1 MAVFGDGLMK
11 KVLLVQMAV
20 LASSLATPVLAADL
34 PMKAEVPVAP
44 VFSWTGCYL
53 GAHAGGG
60 RGTKDMTDPVLLVQD
75 SLIAPGTTTG
85 VTTVSTTPTGAV
97 IGGEIGCDYQFA
109 GNAVIGIEG
118 TASGTTMK
126 ASSLVGL
133 PFTGQTALVQANNDF
148 LASVT
153 GRIGY
158 AFNNVL
164 VYARGGVAVAGDK
177 YDVSGGDFNGGG
189 PFHFQGADNRYGW
202 VAGGGVDW
210 AFTRHWS
217 MNVEYDYYG
226 FGNGPILMTEQFSS
240 ANGVVVNGVVNVKQ
254 TVQVVKV
261 GFNFHIWGSG
271 W

>member
-1 MAVFGDGLMK
+1 MSKTLFAPV
-11 KVLLVQMAV
+11 AV
-20 LASSLATPVLAADL
+20 LAAGLATSAVAADL
-34 PMKAEVPVAP
+34 PIKTPMPVTP

-53 GAHAGGG
+53 GGHAGGG
-60 RGTKDMTDPVLLVQD
+60 RGTKDMTDPVQLVQD
-75 SLIAPGTTTG
+75 TLNQAPSTAGIA
-85 VTTVSTTPTGAV
+85 TVSTTPTGAV

-126 ASSLVGL
+126 ASTLVGL
-133 PFTGQTALVQANNDF
+133 PAGVPGDVALVQANNDF

-158 AFNNVL
+158 AFDTVL
-164 VYARGGVAVAGDK
+164 LYARGGFAVAGDK
-177 YDVSGGDFNGGG
+177 YDVSGGTFNGGG
-189 PFHFQGADNRYGW
+189 PFHFQGVDNRYGW
-202 VAGGGVDW
+202 IVGGGVDW

-217 MNVEYDYYG
+217 MNVEYDYYS
-226 FGNGPILMTEQFSS
+226 FGNGNILMTDQVS
-240 ANGVVVNGVVNVKQ
+240 ALTGVVNVKQ

-261 GFNFHIWGSG
+261 GFNFHIGGAG

>member
-1 MAVFGDGLMK
+1 MRKILFLQVAALAAGL
-11 KVLLVQMAV
+11 V
-20 LASSLATPVLAADL
+20 TPVIAADL
-34 PMKAEVPVAP
+34 PMKTEMPVAP
-44 VFSWTGCYL
+44 VFSWTGCYV
-53 GAHAGGG
+53 GGHVGGG
-60 RGTKDMTDPVLLVQD
+60 RGSKDMTDPVQLVQD
-75 SLIAPGTTTG
+75 TLNGAGTTVG
-85 VTTVSTTPTGAV
+85 VTTVTTTPTGAV

-109 GNAVIGIEG
+109 GNFVIGIEG

-133 PFTGQTALVQANNDF
+133 PAGLPGNVALVQANNDF

-158 AFNNVL
+158 AFDTVL
-164 VYARGGVAVAGDK
+164 VYARGGFTVAGDK

-189 PFHFQGADNRYGW
+189 PFHFQGVDNRYGY
-202 VAGGGVDW
+202 VVGGGVDW

-226 FGNGPILMTEQFSS
+226 FGNGNILMTDQVSTLT
-240 ANGVVVNGVVNVKQ
+240 GVVNVKQ
-254 TVQVVKV
+254 SVQVVKV
-261 GFNFHIWGSG
+261 GFNFHMWGAG

>member
-1 MAVFGDGLMK
+1 MK
-11 KVLLVQMAV
+11 KILFLPVAALV
-20 LASSLATPVLAADL
+20 SSLATPAIAADL
-34 PMKAEVPVAP
+34 PMKAPMPVAP
-44 VFSWTGCYL
+44 VFTWTGCYL
-53 GAHAGGG
+53 GGHVGAG
-60 RGTKDMTDPVLLVQD
+60 RGTKDMTDPVQLVQD
-75 SLIAPGTTTG
+75 TLNAAPSTVG
-85 VTTVSTTPTGAV
+85 VTTVATTPTGAV
-97 IGGEIGCDYQFA
+97 IGGQIGCDYQFA
-109 GNAVIGIEG
+109 GGAVVGIEG

-133 PFTGQTALVQANNDF
+133 PFSGDTALVQANNDF

-158 AFNNVL
+158 AFDTVL

-177 YDVSGGDFNGGG
+177 YDVSGGTFNGGG

-226 FGNGPILMTEQFSS
+226 FGNGNILMTDQFS
-240 ANGVVVNGVVNVKQ
+240 GLTGVVNVKQ
-254 TVQVVKV
+254 TVQVIKV

>member
-1 MAVFGDGLMK
+1 MPVSGDGLMK
-11 KVLLVQMAV
+11 KAV
-20 LASSLATPVLAADL
+20 LVHMAAFAASLATPVMAADL
-34 PMKAEVPVAP
+34 PMKSPVPVAP

-53 GAHAGGG
+53 GAHVGGG
-60 RGTKDMTDPVLLVQD
+60 RGSKAMTDPVLLVQD
-75 SLIAPGTTTG
+75 SLGGAGTTTG
-85 VTTVSTTPTGAV
+85 VTTVTTTPTGAV

-133 PFTGQTALVQANNDF
+133 PFSGDTALVQANNDF

-158 AFNNVL
+158 AFDTVL
-164 VYARGGVAVAGDK
+164 LYARGGFAVAGDK
-177 YDVSGGDFNGGG
+177 YNVSGGTFAGGG
-189 PFHFQGADNRYGW
+189 PFNFGGVENRYGW
-202 VAGGGVDW
+202 VVGGGVDW

-217 MNVEYDYYG
+217 MNVEYNFYE
-226 FGNGPILMTEQFSS
+226 FGNGNVLMTDAFSG
-240 ANGVVVNGVVNVKQ
+240 ATGVVNVKQ

-261 GFNFHIWGSG
+261 GFNFHVGGLG

>member
-1 MAVFGDGLMK
+1 MTAVGDGLMK
-11 KVLLVQMAV
+11 KILFLQVAA
-20 LASSLATPVLAADL
+20 LASALATPVIAADL
-34 PMKAEVPVAP
+34 PMKTPMPVAP

-53 GAHAGGG
+53 GGHVGAG
-60 RGTKDMTDPVLLVQD
+60 RGTKDMTDPVQLVQD
-75 SLIAPGTTTG
+75 TLNGAGTTVG
-85 VTTVSTTPTGAV
+85 VTTVTTTPTGAV
-97 IGGEIGCDYQFA
+97 VGGQIGCDYQFA
-109 GNAVIGIEG
+109 GGAVIGIEG
-118 TASGTTMK
+118 SASGTTMK

-158 AFNNVL
+158 AFDTVL
-164 VYARGGVAVAGDK
+164 VYARGGFAVAGDK

-189 PFHFQGADNRYGW
+189 PFHFQGVDNRYGW

-226 FGNGPILMTEQFSS
+226 FGNGNILMTDQVSTLT
-240 ANGVVVNGVVNVKQ
+240 GVVNVKQ
-254 TVQVVKV
+254 SVQVIKV
-261 GFNFHIWGSG
+261 GFNFHIGASG